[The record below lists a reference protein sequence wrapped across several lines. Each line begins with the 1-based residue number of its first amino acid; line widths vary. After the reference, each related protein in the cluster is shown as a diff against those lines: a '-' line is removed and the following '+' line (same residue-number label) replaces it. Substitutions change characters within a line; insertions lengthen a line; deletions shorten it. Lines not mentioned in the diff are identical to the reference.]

1 MTQDSSTFAGAGSGE
16 KRTYSEAEAQAILD
30 RHLTIGHTSV
40 EVGLAFSIVSLH
52 KRQQAVITAMGLLG
66 SAYRGDWSDFDGRSL
81 RAELD
86 DLAAALTSDKV
97 FDVTSWAH
105 GNGICP
111 VGRGWHEHCPDRRT
125 GGSNPGGNCP
135 HHEAYLD
142 AWRAANPPPTTGS
155 RDGGT

>member
-1 MTQDSSTFAGAGSGE
+1 MGADQSERG
-16 KRTYSEAEAQAILD
+16 TYSDAEAQAILD

-86 DLAAALTSDKV
+86 DLAGALTSDKP
-97 FDVTSWAH
+97 FDIEWWAH

-111 VGRGWHEHCPDRRT
+111 VGRCWHEHCPDRRT

-135 HHEAYLD
+135 HHEAYLAAWTAARD
-142 AWRAANPPPTTGS
+142 ASLSASSVEEKP
-155 RDGGT
+155 